1 MVRAVAS
8 LRAASLAVLALAT
21 AVGPA
26 LAAESIP
33 QAKVSRELVR
43 RVLLD
48 ACVYQESAKEEP
60 DAAKGAKPDA
70 RSAKQ
75 QKIVDACQCASTKAI
90 KPAQDEEIAKVEE
103 TRQVPDGWYAATTE
117 AYTTCHR

>member
-8 LRAASLAVLALAT
+8 LRVASLVVAALASFQGV
-21 AVGPA
+21 AA
-26 LAAESIP
+26 AAESIP
-33 QAKVSRELVR
+33 QAKVSRELLR

-48 ACVYQESAKEEP
+48 ACVYQESAKEDP
-60 DAAKGAKPDA
+60 DAAKDAKPDA

-90 KPAQDEEIAKVEE
+90 KPVKDEEITKIEE
-103 TRQVPDGWYAATTE
+103 NRQVPDAWYAATTE
-117 AYTTCHR
+117 AYPTCRR

>member
-8 LRAASLAVLALAT
+8 LRAASLAVLLLAPLAGAAT
-21 AVGPA
+21 A
-26 LAAESIP
+26 AETAPPIN
-33 QAKVSRELVR
+33 KVSRELVR

-48 ACVYQESAKEEP
+48 ACVYQETAKDVP
-60 DAAKGAKPDA
+60 DAADAKPDA

-75 QKIVDACQCASTKAI
+75 QKIVDACQCASTRAI
-90 KPAQDEEIAKVEE
+90 KPVKDEEIAKVEE

-117 AYTTCHR
+117 SYPACHR